1 MRRWLLAL
9 LLFSAASL
17 ASVPWQTGSD
27 DACCGAAAEAAE
39 RTVIFNTK
47 SRIYHHAGCNAALAC
62 TVNCVTV
69 PLSEALSRGGRPCGR
84 CGG

>member
-1 MRRWLLAL
+1 MLSL
-9 LLFSAASL
+9 LLFSAVSL
-17 ASVPWQTGSD
+17 ARAPWHMGSE
-27 DACCGAAAEAAE
+27 DACFGGAAEAAE
-39 RTVIFNTK
+39 RRVIYNTK